1 MLKRMLIIWVIA
13 NFLIVGF
20 VSWIAG
26 GWYIGWDVSPVVRG
40 LAELGLIMVPN
51 LVLPVVVLRYWWPE
65 PVDSVRCA
73 LAWKWNG
80 WRSLASGLL
89 AFGAYFVLAKAAVW
103 LLGGGIP
110 YNLPGAAGG
119 GMAIEGP
126 LDVLPILA
134 ILLALVAFVVIT
146 VVAEETMFRGWIQT
160 QAGNRYGTW
169 AGLAVAAALFGLR
182 HVPADLF
189 YARMWHASPQMWLSR
204 QVQLYLAAIL
214 LGLARQLGGSTYASA
229 IMHGLLFVVSLFGL
243 G

>member
-13 NFLIVGF
+13 NFLIVGL
-20 VSWIAG
+20 VSWVVG
-26 GWYIGWDVSPVVRG
+26 GWYIGWHVSPVIRG

-73 LAWKWNG
+73 LAWEWNG

-89 AFGAYFVLAKAAVW
+89 GSGAYFVLVKMAVR
-103 LLGGGIP
+103 LLGSSIP
-110 YNLPGAAGG
+110 YNLPAATGEG
-119 GMAIEGP
+119 IAIEDP
-126 LDVLPILA
+126 LDVLPILGM
-134 ILLALVAFVVIT
+134 LLALVAFVVIT

-169 AGLAVAAALFGLR
+169 AGLAVTAALFGLR

-189 YARMWHASPQMWLSR
+189 YARMWHASSQMWLSR

-229 IMHGLLFVVSLFGL
+229 IMHSLLFMVSLFGL